1 MPNSYNRK
9 ILHVDLT
16 HGKTWVEEPPES
28 FYRTYGGGSAMGMFY
43 ILKEVP
49 PGVNAL
55 APENVLTL
63 FVGPSTGVG
72 ISGQSRVMAN
82 AKSPLTGVI
91 GDAQAGGFWP
101 AELKFAGFDG
111 IVIHGKSPKPVYLW
125 IRDGKAELRDA
136 AHLWGKLTG
145 EAERALKAELGD
157 NRIQVLQ
164 IGPAG
169 EKLNHIACLI
179 NMCNRANG
187 RTGMGAVMGSKN
199 LKAVAVRGT
208 RKLKPA
214 DAKVITKLGKLGKE
228 NAESIPD
235 VRGLGINGTAD
246 IVPYQHTTG
255 TLPTRNWNEGQFE
268 GYQQISG
275 ETMSSTILRRRDTCY
290 GCLVR
295 CKRVVETQFEGT
307 AVVPLYGGP
316 EYETVST
323 MGSYCGV
330 SDLSAVALANQLC
343 NQYGLDTISCGA
355 TVAFA
360 MECFENGLITEKDT
374 GGIKL
379 KFGNAAALVYMV
391 ELMGKREGFG
401 AVLADGSQ
409 RAAQQIGKNASDYLI
424 TVKGEEAPAHMPHAK
439 KSLSIIYAVNPFG
452 ADHQSHEHDPNYE
465 DGAVPLYLKRM
476 AMIGLDRPQPPG
488 SLNEEKVRLTYVT
501 QLFFCALDS
510 YGLCQF
516 VWGPSWEVYGP
527 DDMIEMLRAATGW
540 DVTLDEFMKVGER
553 RLNMMRAFNAREGID
568 RRADMLPK
576 KLSKPLQG
584 TGPTAGICFDPK
596 ENEHWRE
603 LYYQMAGWDVK
614 SGNPSQAKLDS
625 LGLDWVKL

>member
-1 MPNSYNRK
+1 MPHSYNQK
-9 ILHVDLT
+9 ILHVNLT
-16 HGKTWVEEPPES
+16 HGKTWIEEPPES
-28 FYRTYGGGSAMGMFY
+28 FYRTYGGGSAMAMFY

-49 PGVNAL
+49 PGIDPL
-55 APENVLTL
+55 APDNVLTL
-63 FVGPSTGVG
+63 FVGPSTGVA

-111 IVIHGKSPKPVYLW
+111 IVIRGKALQPVYLW
-125 IRDGKAELRDA
+125 IQDGQAELRDA
-136 AHLWGKLTG
+136 THLWGKLTG
-145 EAERALKAELGD
+145 EAESALKAELGD

-169 EKLNHIACLI
+169 EKLDRIACLI

-199 LKAVAVRGT
+199 LKAVVVRGT
-208 RKLKPA
+208 HKSKPA
-214 DAKVITKLGKLGKE
+214 DAQVITALGRLGKE
-228 NAESIPD
+228 NAQSIPD

-246 IVPYQHTTG
+246 IVPYQQTTG
-255 TLPTRNWNEGQFE
+255 TLPTRNWNAGQFE
-268 GYQQISG
+268 GFQQISG
-275 ETMSSTILRRRDTCY
+275 ETMSATILKERDTCY

-295 CKRVVETQFEGT
+295 CKRVVETEFGGT

-360 MECFENGLITEKDT
+360 MECFENGLITKKDT
-374 GGIKL
+374 GGIAL
-379 KFGNAAALVYMV
+379 KFGNAAAMVRMV
-391 ELMGKREGFG
+391 ELIGKREGFG
-401 AVLADGSQ
+401 AILADGSQ
-409 RAAQQIGKNASDYLI
+409 RAAKKIGKNASDYLI
-424 TVKGEEAPAHMPHAK
+424 TVKGEEAPAHMAHAK

-452 ADHQSHEHDPNYE
+452 ADHQSHEHDPTYE
-465 DGAVPLYLKRM
+465 DGAPPLYLKRM
-476 AMIGLDRPQPPG
+476 AMIGLDKPQPPG

-501 QLFFCALDS
+501 QLFFSALDS

-516 VWGPSWEVYGP
+516 VWGPSWELYGP

-540 DVTLDEFMKVGER
+540 DITLDEFMKVGER

-568 RRADMLPK
+568 RRADILPK

-584 TGPTAGICFDPK
+584 TGPTAGISFDPK

-603 LYYQMAGWDVK
+603 LYYKMAGWDVK
-614 SGNPSQAKLDS
+614 SGNPTQAKLDS
-625 LGLDWVKL
+625 LGLDWVRL

>member
-49 PGVNAL
+49 TGVDPL

-111 IVIHGKSPKPVYLW
+111 IVVRGKSPRPVYLW
-125 IRDGKAELRDA
+125 IRDGQAELRDA

-145 EAERALKAELGD
+145 EAEGALKAELGD

-169 EKLNHIACLI
+169 EKLDRIACLI

-199 LKAVAVRGT
+199 LKAVVVRGSH
-208 RKLKPA
+208 KLKPA
-214 DAKVITKLGKLGKE
+214 DPKVITRLGKLGKE
-228 NAESIPD
+228 NAQSIPD

-246 IVPYQHTTG
+246 IVPYQQTTG
-255 TLPTRNWNEGQFE
+255 TLPTHNWNAGQFE
-268 GYQQISG
+268 GFRQISG
-275 ETMSSTILRRRDTCY
+275 ETMSATILKERDTCY

-295 CKRVVETQFEGT
+295 CKRVVETQFGDA

-360 MECFENGLITEKDT
+360 MECFENGLITEQDT

-379 KFGNAAALVYMV
+379 EFGNAAALVRMV
-391 ELMGKREGFG
+391 ELIGKREGFG

-409 RAAQQIGKNASDYLI
+409 RAAEKIGKNASDYLI
-424 TVKGEEAPAHMPHAK
+424 TVKGQEAPAHMPHAK

-452 ADHQSHEHDPNYE
+452 ADHQSHEHDPTYE
-465 DGAVPLYLKRM
+465 DGAPPLYLKRM
-476 AMIGLDRPQPPG
+476 AMIGLDKPQPPG
-488 SLNEEKVRLTYVT
+488 SLNEEKVRLTYIT
-501 QLFFCALDS
+501 QLFFSALDS

-527 DDMIEMLRAATGW
+527 DDMVEMLRAATGW
-540 DVTLDEFMKVGER
+540 DITLDEFMKVGER

-568 RRADMLPK
+568 RRADILPK
-576 KLSKPLQG
+576 KFSKPLQG
-584 TGPTAGICFDPK
+584 TGPTAGISFDPK

-614 SGNPSQAKLDS
+614 SGNPTQAKLDS
-625 LGLDWVKL
+625 LGLNWVKL

>member
-49 PGVNAL
+49 PGVDAM

-72 ISGQSRVMAN
+72 ISGQSRVVAN
-82 AKSPLTGVI
+82 AKSPLTGAI

-111 IVIHGKSPKPVYLW
+111 IVIRGKSLKPVYLW

-136 AHLWGKLTG
+136 AHLWGKVTG
-145 EAERALKAELGD
+145 EVESVLREELGD
-157 NRIQVLQ
+157 KRIQVLQ

-169 EKLNHIACLI
+169 EKLDHIACLI

-208 RKLKPA
+208 HRLKTA
-214 DAKVITKLGKLGKE
+214 DPKAITKLGRLGKE

-246 IVPYQHTTG
+246 IVPYQQTTG

-275 ETMSSTILRRRDTCY
+275 ETMSATILKERDTCY

-330 SDLSAVALANQLC
+330 SDLNAVALANQLC
-343 NQYGLDTISCGA
+343 NAYGLDTISCGA

-374 GGIKL
+374 GGITL
-379 KFGNAAALVYMV
+379 KFGNAAALVRMV
-391 ELMGKREGFG
+391 ELIGKREGFG

-409 RAAQQIGKNASDYLI
+409 RAAEHIGKNASDYLI

-452 ADHQSHEHDPNYE
+452 ADHQSHEHDPLYE
-465 DGAVPLYLKRM
+465 DGSAPLYLKRM
-476 AMIGLDRPQPPG
+476 AMIGLDKPQPPG
-488 SLNEEKVRLTYVT
+488 SLNEEKVRLTYIT
-501 QLFFCALDS
+501 QLFFSALDS
-510 YGLCQF
+510 YSLCQF

-527 DDMIEMLRAATGW
+527 DDTIEMLRAATGW
-540 DVTLDEFMKVGER
+540 DITLDEFMKVGER

-568 RRADMLPK
+568 RRADILPK

-584 TGPTAGICFDPK
+584 SGPTAGISFDPK

-603 LYYQMAGWDVK
+603 LYYKMAGWDIH
-614 SGNPSQAKLDS
+614 SGNPTQAKLNS